1 MLFLFFAKMLLTNSH
16 RNDMIGIGRGAL
28 AMSMFRQVT
37 IPQRLEQKGV
47 RAEEAVP
54 VTQLLGIFPNRDMT
68 VIVMMECYRRYT
80 IRCTSFYSIIS
91 HEPPVFNRF
100 FHIFKNFLE
109 E

>member
-1 MLFLFFAKMLLTNSH
+1 MSPIRQEHPLSKKPNAKGM
-16 RNDMIGIGRGAL
+16 
-28 AMSMFRQVT
+28 
-37 IPQRLEQKGV
+37 
-47 RAEEAVP
+47 RAETAFLGKR
-54 VTQLLGIFPNRDMT
+54 LLGILPNRNMT

>member
-1 MLFLFFAKMLLTNSH
+1 MSPIRQEHPLSKKPNAKGM
-16 RNDMIGIGRGAL
+16 
-28 AMSMFRQVT
+28 
-37 IPQRLEQKGV
+37 
-47 RAEEAVP
+47 RAETAFLGKR
-54 VTQLLGIFPNRDMT
+54 LLGIFPNRNMT

-100 FHIFKNFLE
+100 FHIFKIFLE

>member
-1 MLFLFFAKMLLTNSH
+1 MSPIRQEHPLSKKPNAKGM
-16 RNDMIGIGRGAL
+16 
-28 AMSMFRQVT
+28 
-37 IPQRLEQKGV
+37 
-47 RAEEAVP
+47 RAETAFLGKR
-54 VTQLLGIFPNRDMT
+54 LLGISPNRNMT

>member
-1 MLFLFFAKMLLTNSH
+1 M
-16 RNDMIGIGRGAL
+16 
-28 AMSMFRQVT
+28 
-37 IPQRLEQKGV
+37 
-47 RAEEAVP
+47 
-54 VTQLLGIFPNRDMT
+54 TQLLGIFPNRDMT

-100 FHIFKNFLE
+100 FHIFKIFLE